1 MIKVKDGKKVV
12 GSFKNLEEAAMK
24 MVEMGKAVNVS
35 AAKWNISAGINGTE
49 GRKKDSEYHFNGQ
62 QRKTAY
68 GLKWYVTKR

>member
-1 MIKVKDGKKVV
+1 MIKAKDGKKVV

-49 GRKKDSEYHFNGQ
+49 GRKKDSKYHFNGQ